1 MKHLRK
7 FFIPALLCLLA
18 FAGAV
23 TASAVQAGVVTMS
36 NGSVRVELLSDT
48 VIRVEEKVN
57 GGFEDRISLVAV
69 GRDDFPGVEAATSST
84 GSYYLAKTANYTVK
98 LYKNRTTLASDAVE
112 VTDRSGKLVW
122 KYSYDNDDTVPIHG
136 FYTKLP
142 DPNDTPAVF
151 ALADAPRVIPAAKG
165 AAYVGST
172 DSYSDWKLT
181 LAYNDYR
188 DVYLFLTDSSAA
200 QLRSDIVALTGR
212 APVSNI
218 KTFGS
223 WYSRYQDWSDEEYL
237 AVIENYRKN
246 GFPLDVLT
254 IDTNWRASA
263 DGIGYDLNTT
273 SFPDMRGFLTKAKAA
288 GVLTIFNDHVH
299 KTNRQALDP
308 VELKYFTENLQNIL
322 KLGLDGWWYD
332 RNWSYNFNSPYTGIV
347 ASTFGKVVYND
358 ILKDYAGDKRVF
370 LMANAEWVLNGKI
383 NYRTSI
389 IGHRYG
395 IQWSGDITSEALQ
408 LRRELTNMVSMTT
421 AGSSPYMSSDLGG
434 FMRAEQQSGEMYTRW
449 MQYGAL
455 SPIFR
460 IHSSSDY
467 SKEIDKLPYSSRYTA
482 ATQNIV
488 RNYMNMRYNLLPL
501 FYTLGHEAY
510 ETGLPITRRLD
521 FYYDTP
527 EAEDNTEYLLGD
539 SLLVAPLWT
548 AYGEGDDVVPAAWFP
563 EGLTVTYYNNTT
575 MSGDVAATGKASDID
590 FDWGDGSP
598 ASGVKAD
605 GFSAVFE
612 GKFTPA
618 EDCYIGGVVDDGV
631 RIWVDGKLVVNK
643 WTGGWLVSYMDMTN
657 LLKAGQTYTLKFAFR
672 EGSGGAVC
680 RMVYAHATDKG
691 VTARDVYIPEGGWI
705 DLFTG
710 KTYTKAGTYRV
721 YNGIETSP
729 VFARVGA
736 VIPAVKVVSPM
747 TGADFKALSLNVFAG
762 GDGGYTLY
770 EDDGESLSYQT
781 GKVRETA
788 FTHTA
793 NVTGGTLEIAAAAG
807 DFQTSYTSRTYTVRV
822 HGTKVVTKAMLDGKA
837 VSVTKIARDASAQPF
852 AETGAAPDSDVYEI
866 TFDAALASPHT
877 LTWSSI
883 DTVLGD
889 ADGDGAVTVLDA
901 LYALRAILD
910 ATSAGKLPAADMNGD
925 GALTLADVVQ
935 ILRAVSAGK

>member
-7 FFIPALLCLLA
+7 FFMPALLCLFVL
-18 FAGAV
+18 AGAV
-23 TASAVQAGVVTMS
+23 AASAVQAGVVTMS

-69 GRDDFPGVEAATSST
+69 GRDDFAGVTATTSST
-84 GSYYLAKTANYTVK
+84 GSYYLAQTANYTVK

-112 VTDRSGKLVW
+112 VTDKDGKLVW

-142 DPNDTPAVF
+142 DPNDTPEVF

-165 AAYVGST
+165 AAYAGSA
-172 DSYSDWKLT
+172 DDYSDWKLT

-188 DVYLFLTDSSAA
+188 DVYLFLTDSSAM
-200 QLRSDIVALTGR
+200 QLRQDIVALTGR
-212 APVSNI
+212 APISNI

-254 IDTNWRASA
+254 IDTNWRASK
-263 DGIGYDLNTT
+263 DGTGYDLNTT
-273 SFPDMRGFLTKAKAA
+273 SFPDMQGFLSKAKAA
-288 GVLTIFNDHVH
+288 GVMTIFNDHVH
-299 KTNRQALDP
+299 QTNRQALDP

-434 FMRAEQQSGEMYTRW
+434 FMRAEQQTNEMYTRW

-467 SKEIDKLPYSSRYTA
+467 SKTINKLPYNSQYTA
-482 ATQNIV
+482 ATQTIV

-575 MSGDVAATGKASDID
+575 MSGDAAATDKASAID
-590 FDWGDGSP
+590 FDWANGSP
-598 ASGVKAD
+598 ADGVKAD
-605 GFSAVFE
+605 NFSAVFE
-612 GKFTPA
+612 GKFKPA

-680 RMVYAHATDKG
+680 RMVYEHATDKG
-691 VTARDVYIPEGGWI
+691 VTARDVYIPAGGWI

-710 KTYTKAGTYRV
+710 KTYTEAGTYRV

-736 VIPAVKVVSPM
+736 VIPAIKAVSPM

-762 GDGGYTLY
+762 GDGSYTLY
-770 EDDGESLSYQT
+770 EDDGETLSYQA

-793 NVTGGTLEIAAAAG
+793 SVTGGTLEIAAAAG
-807 DFQTSYTSRTYTVRV
+807 DFQTSYKSRTYTVRV
-822 HGTKVVTKAMLDGKA
+822 HGTKVVTTATLDGKA
-837 VSVTKIARDASAQPF
+837 VSVTKIARDASALPF

-866 TFDAALASPHT
+866 TFDAPLASAHT

-901 LYALRAILD
+901 LYALRAILGG
-910 ATSAGKLPAADMNGD
+910 TSAGKLPAADMNGD

-935 ILRAVSAGK
+935 ILRAVSAGN

>member
-1 MKHLRK
+1 MKHLRQ
-7 FFIPALLCLLA
+7 FLMPMLLCLLVL
-18 FAGAV
+18 AGALS
-23 TASAVQAGVVTMS
+23 ASALQAGVVTIQS
-36 NGSVRVELLSDT
+36 GAVRVELLSDT

-57 GGFEDRISLVAV
+57 GSFEDRTTLAAV
-69 GRDDFPGVEAATSST
+69 GRDDFPGVKATVSET
-84 GSYYLAKTANYTVK
+84 GTVITAKTENYTVK
-98 LYKNRTTLASDAVE
+98 LKKNSTSLAADPVE
-112 VTDRSGKLVW
+112 VTDKSGRLVW

-136 FYTKLP
+136 FYTLLP
-142 DPNDTPAVF
+142 DPGDTPEVF

-165 AAYVGST
+165 AAYAGSN
-172 DSYSDWKLT
+172 DAYSGWKQT
-181 LAYNDYR
+181 LAYNQYK
-188 DVYLFLTDSSAA
+188 DVYLFLTDSSAM
-200 QLRSDIVALTGR
+200 QLRGDIITLTGR
-212 APVSNI
+212 APISNI

-223 WYSRYQDWSDEEYL
+223 WFSRYQDWSADEYL
-237 AVIENYRKN
+237 KVIADYRKN
-246 GFPLDVLT
+246 GFPLDALT
-254 IDTNWRASA
+254 IDTNWRASK
-263 DGIGYDLNTT
+263 DGTGYELNTT
-273 SFPDMRGFLTKAKAA
+273 SFPDMRDFLAKAKAA

-308 VELKYFTENLQNIL
+308 VEVKFFTENLQNIL

-332 RNWSYNFNSPYTGIV
+332 RNWSNNFNSPYQGIV

-358 ILKDYAGDKRVF
+358 ILKDYAGDKRIF
-370 LMANAEWVLNGKI
+370 LLANAEWVLNGKI

-467 SKEIDKLPYSSRYTA
+467 SKTINKLPYNSQYTA

-510 ETGLPITRRLD
+510 ETGLPLTRRLD
-521 FYYDTP
+521 FYYDEP
-527 EAEDNTEYLLGD
+527 EAKDNTAYLLGRD
-539 SLLVAPLWT
+539 LLVAPLWS
-548 AYGEGDDVVPAAWFP
+548 AYGEGDDVVPKSWFP

-598 ASGVKAD
+598 ASGVRAD
-605 GFSAVFE
+605 NFSAVFE

-643 WTGGWLVSYMDMTN
+643 WTGGWLLSCMDMN
-657 LLKAGQTYTLKFAFR
+657 HLLKAGTTYTLKFAFR

-680 RMVYAHATDKG
+680 RMVYEHAKEKG
-691 VTARDVYIPEGGWI
+691 VTARDVYMPAGGWI

-710 KTYTKAGTYRV
+710 ERYDEAGTYRV

-736 VIPAVKVVSPM
+736 IIPAVKVVSPIP
-747 TGADFKALSLNVFAG
+747 GADFPALSLNIFTG
-762 GDGGYTLY
+762 GDGSYTLY
-770 EDDGESLSYQT
+770 EDDGETLSYQAD
-781 GKVRETA
+781 KVRRTA

-793 NVTGGTLEIAAAAG
+793 DETGGKLEIAAATG
-807 DFQTSYTSRTYTVRV
+807 DFTTDYTGRAYTIRLHTAETITEVRLDGRV
-822 HGTKVVTKAMLDGKA
+822 VGVTKL
-837 VSVTKIARDASAQPF
+837 AQDTEAFPL
-852 AETGAAPDSDVYEI
+852 AECGAAPDGDVYEI
-866 TFDAALASPHT
+866 SFDGDLAASHT
-877 LTWSSI
+877 LTWS
-883 DTVLGD
+883 TAAVLAGD
-889 ADGDGAVTVLDA
+889 ANGDGTVTVADA
-901 LYALRAILD
+901 LYALRALI
-910 ATSAGKLPAADMNGD
+910 AGVTIPAADMDGD
-925 GALTLADVVQ
+925 GVLALADILQ
-935 ILRAVSAGK
+935 ILRASCIG

>member
-1 MKHLRK
+1 MKHLRQ
-7 FFIPALLCLLA
+7 FLMPMLLCLLA
-18 FAGAV
+18 LAGALS
-23 TASAVQAGVVTMS
+23 ASALQAGVVTIQS
-36 NGSVRVELLSDT
+36 GAVRVELLSDT

-69 GRDDFPGVEAATSST
+69 GRDDFSGVEATTSST

-112 VTDRSGKLVW
+112 VTDRDGKLMW

-142 DPNDTPAVF
+142 DPSDTPAVF

-165 AAYVGST
+165 AAYAGST
-172 DSYSDWKLT
+172 DDYSGWELT
-181 LAYNDYR
+181 LAYNQYK
-188 DVYLFLTDSSAA
+188 DVYLFLTDSSAM

-223 WYSRYQDWSDEEYL
+223 WYSRYQDWSDKEYL

-254 IDTNWRASA
+254 IDTNWRASK
-263 DGIGYDLNTT
+263 DGTGYDLNTT
-273 SFPDMRGFLTKAKAA
+273 SFPDMQGFLTKAKAA

-299 KTNRQALDP
+299 KTNNHALNP
-308 VELKYFTENLQNIL
+308 TEVKYFTENLQNIL
-322 KLGLDGWWYD
+322 KMGLDGWWYD
-332 RNWSYNFNSPYTGIV
+332 RNWHNNFNSPYAGIV

-358 ILKDYAGDKRVF
+358 ILKDYAGDARIF
-370 LMANAEWVLNGKI
+370 LLVNAEWVLNGKI

-434 FMRAEQQSGEMYTRW
+434 FMRAEQQTNEMYTRW

-467 SKEIDKLPYSSRYTA
+467 SKTINKLPYNSQYTA

-510 ETGLPITRRLD
+510 ETGLPLTRRLD
-521 FYYDTP
+521 FYYSEP
-527 EAEDNTEYLLGD
+527 EAKDNTEYLLGRD
-539 SLLVAPLWT
+539 LLVAPLWS
-548 AYGEGDDVVPAAWFP
+548 AYGEGDDVVPASWFP

-575 MSGDVAATGKASDID
+575 MSGDVAATGKAVDID
-590 FDWGDGSP
+590 FDWDDGSP
-598 ASGVKAD
+598 ASGVKTD
-605 GFSAVFE
+605 NFSAVFE

-631 RIWVDGKLVVNK
+631 RIWVNGKLVVNK
-643 WTGGWLVSYMDMTN
+643 WTGGWLVSCMDMN
-657 LLKAGQTYTLKFAFR
+657 HLLKAGTTYTLKFAFR

-691 VTARDVYIPEGGWI
+691 VAARDVYMPAGGWI

-710 KTYTKAGTYRV
+710 ERYDEAGTYRV
-721 YNGIETSP
+721 YNGIGTSP

-736 VIPAVKVVSPM
+736 IIPAVKVVSPIP
-747 TGADFKALSLNVFAG
+747 GADFPELSLNLFTG
-762 GDGGYTLY
+762 GDGSYTLY
-770 EDDGESLSYQT
+770 EDDGETLSYQAD
-781 GKVRETA
+781 KVRRTA

-793 NVTGGTLEIAAAAG
+793 GETGGKLEIAAATG
-807 DFQTSYTSRTYTVRV
+807 DFTTDYTSRTYTIRLHTADAITAVKLDGRV
-822 HGTKVVTKAMLDGKA
+822 VGVTKRAQ
-837 VSVTKIARDASAQPF
+837 DADAFPL
-852 AETGAAPDSDVYEI
+852 AECGAAPDGDVYEVS
-866 TFDAALASPHT
+866 FDADLAASHT
-877 LTWSSI
+877 LTWSTA
-883 DTVLGD
+883 TVLAGD
-889 ADGDGAVTVLDA
+889 ANGDGTVTVADA
-901 LYALRAILD
+901 LCALRALI
-910 ATSAGKLPAADMNGD
+910 AGVTIPAADMDGD
-925 GALTLADVVQ
+925 GVLALADILQ
-935 ILRAVSAGK
+935 ILRVTCIG

>member
-1 MKHLRK
+1 MKHLRQ
-7 FFIPALLCLLA
+7 FLMPMLLCLLA
-18 FAGAV
+18 LAGALS
-23 TASAVQAGVVTMS
+23 ASALQAGVVTIQS
-36 NGSVRVELLSDT
+36 GAVRVELLSDT

-57 GGFEDRISLVAV
+57 GSFEDRTTLVAV
-69 GRDDFPGVEAATSST
+69 GRDDFPGVKATVSET
-84 GSYYLAKTANYTVK
+84 GTVITAKTANYTVK
-98 LYKNRTTLASDAVE
+98 LKKNSTSLAADPVE
-112 VTDRSGKLVW
+112 VTDKSGRLVW

-136 FYTKLP
+136 FYTLLP
-142 DPNDTPAVF
+142 DPGDTPEVF

-165 AAYVGST
+165 AAYAGSNDT
-172 DSYSDWKLT
+172 YSGWKQT
-181 LAYNDYR
+181 LAYNQYK
-188 DVYLFLTDSSAA
+188 DVYLFLTDASAM
-200 QLRSDIVALTGR
+200 QLRGDIVTLTGR
-212 APVSNI
+212 APISNI

-223 WYSRYQDWSDEEYL
+223 WFSRYQDWSADEYL
-237 AVIENYRKN
+237 KVIADYRKN
-246 GFPLDVLT
+246 GFPLDALT
-254 IDTNWRASA
+254 IDTNWRASK
-263 DGIGYDLNTT
+263 DGTGYELNTT
-273 SFPDMRGFLTKAKAA
+273 SFPDMRDFLAKAKAA

-308 VELKYFTENLQNIL
+308 VEVKFFTENLQNIL

-332 RNWSYNFNSPYTGIV
+332 RNWSNNFNSPYQGIV

-358 ILKDYAGDKRVF
+358 ILKDYAGDKRIF
-370 LMANAEWVLNGKI
+370 LLANAEWVLNGKI

-467 SKEIDKLPYSSRYTA
+467 SKTINKLPYNSQYTA

-488 RNYMNMRYNLLPL
+488 RNYMNMRYNILPL

-510 ETGLPITRRLD
+510 ETGLPLTRRLD
-521 FYYDTP
+521 FYYDEP
-527 EAEDNTEYLLGD
+527 EAKDNTEYLLGRD
-539 SLLVAPLWT
+539 LLVAPLWS
-548 AYGEGDDVVPAAWFP
+548 AYGEGDDVVPKSWFP

-598 ASGVKAD
+598 ASGVRAD
-605 GFSAVFE
+605 NFSAVFE

-631 RIWVDGKLVVNK
+631 RIWVDGKQVVNK
-643 WTGGWLVSYMDMTN
+643 WTGGWLLSCMDMN
-657 LLKAGQTYTLKFAFR
+657 HLLKAGTTYTLKFAFR

-680 RMVYAHATDKG
+680 RMVYEHAKEKG
-691 VTARDVYIPEGGWI
+691 VTARDVYMPAGGWI

-710 KTYTKAGTYRV
+710 ERYDEAGTYRV

-736 VIPAVKVVSPM
+736 IIPAVKVVSPIP
-747 TGADFKALSLNVFAG
+747 GADFPALSLNIFTG
-762 GDGGYTLY
+762 GDGSYTLY
-770 EDDGESLSYQT
+770 EDDGETLSYQAD
-781 GKVRETA
+781 KVRRTA

-793 NVTGGTLEIAAAAG
+793 DETGGKLDIAAATG
-807 DFQTSYTSRTYTVRV
+807 DFTTDYTGRAYTIRLHTAETITEVRLDGRV
-822 HGTKVVTKAMLDGKA
+822 LGVTKL
-837 VSVTKIARDASAQPF
+837 AQDTEAFPL
-852 AETGAAPDSDVYEI
+852 AECGAAPDGDVYEI
-866 TFDAALASPHT
+866 SFDGDLAASHT
-877 LTWSSI
+877 LTWS
-883 DTVLGD
+883 TAAVLAGD
-889 ADGDGAVTVLDA
+889 ANGDGTVTVADA
-901 LYALRAILD
+901 LYALRALI
-910 ATSAGKLPAADMNGD
+910 AGVTIPAADMDGD
-925 GALTLADVVQ
+925 GVLALADILQ
-935 ILRAVSAGK
+935 ILRASCIG